1 MSKQKTDNSNK
12 FILAGIGVIATVQS
26 SLEAGFDTLVAK
38 GEVARKEYKASV
50 HKFNTNLQDDV
61 RKQVSQVKNR
71 AVSVIE
77 ENTPV
82 DLNAVKKR
90 IDSVTS
96 KVSAQASGLFNI
108 PTSKDIDQLNE
119 KLDRVIDKVAA

>member
-1 MSKQKTDNSNK
+1 MSKQKTDNRNK
-12 FILAGIGVIATVQS
+12 FLLAGIGVIATVQS

-38 GEVARKEYKASV
+38 GEVARKEYKTSV
-50 HKFNTNLQDDV
+50 DKFNTNLQDDV
-61 RKQVSQVKNR
+61 REQVSQIKDR

-90 IDSVTS
+90 IDSVS
-96 KVSAQASGLFNI
+96 SAVSAQASGLFNI

-119 KLDRVIDKVAA
+119 KLDRVIDKIAA